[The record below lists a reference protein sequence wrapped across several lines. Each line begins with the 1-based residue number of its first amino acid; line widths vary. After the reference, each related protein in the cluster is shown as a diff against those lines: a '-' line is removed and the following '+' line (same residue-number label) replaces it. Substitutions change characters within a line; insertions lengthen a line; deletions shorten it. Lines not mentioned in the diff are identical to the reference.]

1 MRQQANQL
9 ERNCGTAAGGTLLY
23 WLLYQKLFPYFSP
36 LRIFRYLTFRTAF
49 ASLTALF
56 MALIVGPFVIRKL
69 REFQIGQYI
78 REEGPQAHQKKAG
91 TPTMGGVLIVIAIL
105 VPTLLWADLTN
116 RFIWIAIMGL
126 LSFGGVGF
134 ADDYLKVVNRRNLGL
149 TARSKLVFQFFFA
162 FAIGIS
168 LVLMQANGEYSTH
181 LVVPFFKKFQPD
193 LVINAL
199 QVNQYTWLL
208 GFLPFLAFVCLV
220 IVGSSNAVN
229 LTDGLDGLA
238 IGCTVIAAG
247 ALTVL
252 TYVSGHAAFADYLE
266 LNRIPQVAELT
277 IFCGAMVGASIGFLW
292 YNAHPAEIFMGD
304 VGSLALGGAI
314 GTVAVI
320 IKQELLLPFIGGVFV
335 IEALSVILQVGSYK
349 LRQKR
354 IFKMAPIHHHF
365 ELMGWSESK
374 VIVRFWIASLV
385 FALFALTTLKLR

>member
-1 MRQQANQL
+1 M
-9 ERNCGTAAGGTLLY
+9 LY
-23 WLLYQKLFPYFSP
+23 WLLFLKLQHYFPPF
-36 LRIFRYLTFRTAF
+36 RIFRYLTFRTAF

-56 MALIVGPFVIRKL
+56 TALIVGPLVIGRL
-69 REFQIGQYI
+69 RDFQIRQYI
-78 REEGPQAHQKKAG
+78 REEGPKAHQKKAG
-91 TPTMGGVLIVIAIL
+91 TPTMGGLLIVIAII
-105 VPTLLWADLTN
+105 VPTLLWADLSN
-116 RFIWIAIMGL
+116 RFVWLAVFSTVAFAAI
-126 LSFGGVGF
+126 GF
-134 ADDYLKVVNRRNLGL
+134 TDDYTKVAHRRNLGL
-149 TARSKLVFQFFFA
+149 TARAKMALQIATSVLIAV
-162 FAIGIS
+162 S
-168 LVLMQANGEYSTH
+168 LITMQTYGMYSTK
-181 LVVPFFKKFQPD
+181 LIVPFFKQFRPD
-193 LVINAL
+193 LVSEAL
-199 QVNQYTWLL
+199 LRHPHLWALA
-208 GFLPFLAFVCLV
+208 FLPFVAFVVLV

-252 TYVSGHAAFADYLE
+252 TYVSGHASFASYLE
-266 LNRIPQVAELT
+266 LQRMPQVGELT

-292 YNAHPAEIFMGD
+292 YNAHPAEVFMGD

-335 IEALSVILQVGSYK
+335 IEALSVMLQVGSYK
-349 LRQKR
+349 LRKKR

-374 VIVRFWIASLV
+374 IIVRFWIASLV